1 VATKNVF
8 WNDSG
13 TLCCLASDSAFF
25 VLQYNK
31 DAVVKYLEQGV
42 DEDEGC
48 EGAFEPVYEVS
59 ERVRIRFSPFFPSES
74 V

>member
-1 VATKNVF
+1 M
-8 WNDSG
+8 
-13 TLCCLASDSAFF
+13 
-25 VLQYNK
+25 LQYNK

>member
-1 VATKNVF
+1 MRRIDVQTKHVF

-13 TLCCLASDSAFF
+13 SLCCLASDSAFF
-25 VLQYNK
+25 VLQHDK
-31 DAVVKYLEQGV
+31 EAVSTYLESGTL

-59 ERVRIRFSPFFPSES
+59 EKVGA
-74 V
+74 